1 MRTSLFIK
9 SVLAAAAIAAPMLAT
24 AESNFQTGAG
34 ALTATAHVDFQITIP
49 KFLFL
54 RVGTGTGTSL
64 ARRLRHLATVDQI
77 TWAPTAAQVGT
88 GVLAGTGGDLTGG
101 VETAVVVGNS
111 GNVTLSSTTTGPLS
125 DGAGDTISY
134 ATITT
139 TATANTTGT
148 VAGGPGARGR
158 RHHDYHADGGGQDRA
173 AGCEVG
179 VHLRERHD
187 PARRHVRWYQR
198 QRRPRYVHR
207 FGAVTV
213 GRLEYRCTMSPGRRD
228 MHKRPQGSSSP
239 LAMKPRRAAAALA
252 IGCLARSGR
261 RLSPSRPR

>member
-1 MRTSLFIK
+1 MRTSIFIK
-9 SVLAAAAIAAPMLAT
+9 SVLAAAAVAAPMLAM
-24 AESNFQTGAG
+24 AESNVQTGAG

-54 RVGTGTGTSL
+54 RVGTGTGSITP
-64 ARRLRHLATVDQI
+64 AVAPANNAAVDLI

-101 VETAVVVGNS
+101 VETAIVVANN

-148 VAGGPGARGR
+148 VL
-158 RHHDYHADGGGQDRA
+158 A
-173 AGCEVG
+173 A
-179 VHLRERHD
+179 
-187 PARRHVRWYQR
+187 P
-198 QRRPRYVHR
+198 
-207 FGAVTV
+207 
-213 GRLEYRCTMSPGRRD
+213 
-228 MHKRPQGSSSP
+228 
-239 LAMKPRRAAAALA
+239 ALA
-252 IGCLARSGR
+252 NAATTSVTLTAVGKIVQQDAKWAYSYANATTPPAGTYGGINTNGGR
-261 RLSPSRPR
+261 VTYTASVP

>member
-1 MRTSLFIK
+1 MRTSLFVK

-54 RVGTGTGTSL
+54 RVGTGTGT
-64 ARRLRHLATVDQI
+64 AAGGFATLATVDEI
-77 TWAPTAAQVGT
+77 TWAPTAAQVGNGT
-88 GVLAGTGGDLTGG
+88 ALAGTGGDLTGG
-101 VETAVVVGNS
+101 VETAVVVANN

-148 VAGGPGARGR
+148 VLAAPAL
-158 RHHDYHADGGGQDRA
+158 ADGATTTSTLTAVGKVVQQDAKWAYKYANATTPPAGTYGGI
-173 AGCEVG
+173 G
-179 VHLRERHD
+179 VNGGR
-187 PARRHVRWYQR
+187 
-198 QRRPRYVHR
+198 
-207 FGAVTV
+207 VTYTASV
-213 GRLEYRCTMSPGRRD
+213 P
-228 MHKRPQGSSSP
+228 
-239 LAMKPRRAAAALA
+239 
-252 IGCLARSGR
+252 
-261 RLSPSRPR
+261 